1 MSIGKIKIYPNRYGH
16 RYQCKEISKDKVLDE
31 EIGIKRIW
39 AALII
44 LGIIKKLNVPFFRSP
59 NYIQGWRRDSL

>member
-1 MSIGKIKIYPNRYGH
+1 LGECSPNRYEH
-16 RYQCKEISKDKVLDE
+16 RCQYKEISKDKVLDE
-31 EIGIKRIW
+31 EVGIKRIW